1 MNAGIKSNN
10 LSYRPSLAKELV
22 VNGEQGTGLQSF
34 ESLSSQMA
42 GTGAVAA
49 LIYGILIGNVIAY
62 ATRAELFANL
72 QVDNKKLGIVYGDSN
87 QALNGIYVK
96 NGASGSGN
104 WTLTPLALP
113 WSFAADLA
121 AVISA
126 QAETAADVNGAKA
139 GFVSLA
145 AKLDSLFTWSNDQDQ
160 AQNNYFNNRID
171 SQATASQQRDS
182 ALGVRID
189 GVSAAQ
195 GVTQSQ
201 VTAAAGGSTN
211 LAARIQALADAIA
224 AGGGEASQAIAAV
237 ASDLNQEIAKRQTAI
252 ANAVANLLDSSP
264 GTLDTL
270 NELAAALGDDPNFAS
285 TVSTSLGNRLRVD
298 AAQGLSAGQKAQAK
312 ANLDL
317 QNVNNTADADKP
329 ISTAQ
334 ALANA
339 AIGVR
344 IDGEATARAAEALT
358 RKNTALATRA
368 DLIGVNQTIVALNQ
382 QGQAAST
389 AILTRAATTAYN
401 IVNGSLGV
409 AFCFLTNS
417 DITEGEAIAALQT
430 SLSLAPSC
438 TKVRLNAY
446 VRLRNGSPDVSAL
459 PGAATDYLLSGYP
472 KDYTLAQMGVLA
484 GDDVRTAT
492 FSLPNP
498 LSGSALDDRSIIVF
512 TVESLDA
519 SNAPV
524 AMGFS
529 YSVAGETL
537 PVYRRGFRKTNA
549 GVWADMGGNIH
560 PAVTLVRST
569 IALGESLQRS
579 RDRLALVTST
589 LLSADTIL
597 FARDNY
603 TPFLIT
609 AGWVGVAFGLTADDR
624 PAGSNFDGFKVKL
637 AVATSCA
644 TIKSTLLFRPST
656 AAINADPYAQTDIQ
670 CEYTVTTPAR
680 QGIVPG
686 GGFGDLKT
694 IWPGRWVTR
703 ADGFYLVVIEA
714 FDVNGNPVPLGFYR
728 TLNATGFSAA
738 RKGFYRLAATAANWS
753 NITSDYAVA
762 WSLIKE
768 GYALPASG
776 AGADVSDAA
785 TSADTIKSLTA
796 SSIGRVVSVN
806 AKLLRGGAITE
817 IAGDLTMPSPTT
829 GTATSEAV
837 TMKYLAAGGLAWGIL
852 HVGSNLAHAG
862 VSSVV
867 VTRVSDG
874 LVLTEGTH
882 YLVNYEHGAIAAI
895 NQADDATPVTVS
907 YNWSKIRYDLIY
919 LNTATMTLERA
930 VGPEKD
936 LLAVEYMPSVP
947 NALCIPL
954 VNVRVSSLKTHLAT
968 RIEFSDPVRLERNR
982 AALPRSRSQN
992 SAQKQITII
1001 VHSDSI
1007 GSIGNVDPSSY
1018 LTPNGPSRDRATGY
1032 LEGYEDD
1039 YLSALPLYT
1048 STELFGVDDGA
1059 GRVHTKVGFHWELA
1073 EEIKRVTGV
1082 APAIKNLGI
1091 GGTASGNT
1099 LGGGVVPNG
1108 SEPSR
1113 LAALTS
1119 TINAATA
1126 PLVII
1131 HFGQNEQGSTTT
1143 AANVSVII
1151 ETAKAAGAE
1160 VIVCGVPRR
1169 NGYFGAGGS
1178 ETSAAWMETN
1188 RQLELAARK
1197 AGVAFMDTVPFYGNS
1212 STGYGGIP
1220 AVDRCIAGF
1229 SNHPGQLEFKTL
1241 YKPRL
1246 AEMVL

>member
-1 MNAGIKSNN
+1 M
-10 LSYRPSLAKELV
+10 
-22 VNGEQGTGLQSF
+22 T
-34 ESLSSQMA
+34 M
-42 GTGAVAA
+42 
-49 LIYGILIGNVIAY
+49 
-62 ATRAELFANL
+62 
-72 QVDNKKLGIVYGDSN
+72 
-87 QALNGIYVK
+87 
-96 NGASGSGN
+96 
-104 WTLTPLALP
+104 
-113 WSFAADLA
+113 
-121 AVISA
+121 
-126 QAETAADVNGAKA
+126 
-139 GFVSLA
+139 
-145 AKLDSLFTWSNDQDQ
+145 
-160 AQNNYFNNRID
+160 
-171 SQATASQQRDS
+171 
-182 ALGVRID
+182 
-189 GVSAAQ
+189 
-195 GVTQSQ
+195 TQLK
-201 VTAAAGGSTN
+201 TAAA
-211 LAARIQALADAIA
+211 
-224 AGGGEASQAIAAV
+224 
-237 ASDLNQEIAKRQTAI
+237 LN
-252 ANAVANLLDSSP
+252 
-264 GTLDTL
+264 
-270 NELAAALGDDPNFAS
+270 
-285 TVSTSLGNRLRVD
+285 
-298 AAQGLSAGQKAQAK
+298 
-312 ANLDL
+312 
-317 QNVNNTADADKP
+317 NVNNTADADKP
-329 ISTAQ
+329 VSTAQ
-334 ALANA
+334 AA
-339 AIGVR
+339 ADTALGVR
-344 IDGEATARAAEALT
+344 IDGEATARAVEVLT
-358 RKNTALATRA
+358 RKSTALAARSDTVG
-368 DLIGVNQTIVALNQ
+368 INQTIVALNV
-382 QGQAAST
+382 QGQTSSA

-409 AFCFLTNS
+409 AFGFLTNS
-417 DITEGEAIAALQT
+417 DIAEGEAIAVLQT
-430 SLSLAPSC
+430 SLSLAATC

-446 VRLRNGSPDVSAL
+446 VRLRNGAPDASAL
-459 PGAATDYLLSGYP
+459 PGAATDYLLAGYP
-472 KDYTLAQMGVLA
+472 KDYTLAQLGVLA

-492 FSLPNP
+492 FTLPKP
-498 LSGSALDDRSIIVF
+498 LSGSSLDDRSILIF
-512 TVESLDA
+512 TAEPLDA
-519 SNAPV
+519 GNAPV

-537 PVYRRGFRKTNA
+537 PVYRRGFRKTSA

-589 LLSADTIL
+589 MLSADTVL

-609 AGWVGVAFGLTADDR
+609 TGWVGVSFGLTSDDR
-624 PAGSNFDGFKVKL
+624 PAGSNFDGFKMKL
-637 AVATSCA
+637 AVASTCA

-656 AAINADPYAQTDIQ
+656 EAINADPYAQTDIV

-680 QGIVPG
+680 QGITPG
-686 GGFGDLKT
+686 GGFGDLRT

-703 ADGFYLVVIEA
+703 GDGSYIVVVET
-714 FDVNGNPVPLGFYR
+714 FDVSGNPVPLGWYR
-728 TLNATGFSAA
+728 TLDATGFAA
-738 RKGFYRLAATAANWS
+738 SRKGFYRLAANAANWS
-753 NITSDYAVA
+753 NITSNYAVA

-768 GYALPASG
+768 GYALPESG
-776 AGADVSDAA
+776 AGAAVSDAA
-785 TSADTIKSLTA
+785 TSADTIQSLTS

-829 GTATSEAV
+829 GTATSEPV
-837 TMKYLAAGGLAWGIL
+837 TMKYLTSGGLSWGIL

-862 VSSVV
+862 VSNVV

-895 NQADDATPVTVS
+895 NLADDATPVTVS
-907 YNWSKIRYDLIY
+907 YDWSKIRYDLIY
-919 LNTATMTLERA
+919 LNTATMALERA
-930 VGPEKD
+930 AGTEKD

-954 VNVRVSSLKTHLAT
+954 VNVRVSSLKTHLAN

-982 AALPRSRSQN
+982 AALPRSRSQVAARQ
-992 SAQKQITII
+992 SFGLI

-1007 GSIGNVDPSSY
+1007 GSIGNVDAASY
-1018 LTPNGPSRDRATGY
+1018 LVPNGATRDRATGY

-1039 YLSALPLYT
+1039 YLAALPLYT

-1082 APAIKNLGI
+1082 TLAIKNLGI

-1119 TINAATA
+1119 TINASTA

-1131 HFGQNEQGSTTT
+1131 HFGQNEQGSATT

-1169 NGYFGAGGS
+1169 NGYFGTGGS

-1197 AGVAFMDTVPFYGNS
+1197 AGVAFMDTLPFYGNS
-1212 STGYGGIP
+1212 STGYGAIP

-1229 SNHPGQLEFKTL
+1229 ANHPGQLEFKTL

-1246 AEMVL
+1246 VEMLM